1 MISPSLINLRNV
13 VATCIA
19 CSLLTYPS
27 FIVAQGVPESPIE
40 NLEGQSESAEAPTAQ
55 VPVVQEPAVQEP
67 ATVTLPGPKTD
78 AGSTTKD
85 GSATK
90 DNATKDNAT
99 EDNAT
104 EGDNAAESQL
114 TLEERRAAWMA
125 ELEQLTFA
133 EIVARIRKD
142 ERQINQLY
150 INIPLGFPAKQRE
163 FQNSIAA
170 LQGEVTVLNQ
180 LLEPAAV
187 EVFRSDP
194 SASQAAATKVFE
206 VLESKLAPQGRNSK
220 YDPQEGLRLVN
231 TILEI
236 RGGDIGKEPGVSPLP
251 EDAPFLQVI
260 FQGYL
265 ACYGLQDFEK
275 ANDFLTR
282 LENTNIGLDPKLRET
297 FQATVDAWEKEKVL
311 RDKEA
316 KADDLPRVKLETTN
330 GDVVLELFEN
340 EAPNTVAN
348 FINLTKDGY
357 YDGLEF
363 FHVAPSNYARSG
375 CTANDGTTHP
385 GYRIRNEFDNGRHH
399 FAGTV
404 VMQNDGEN
412 TAGSQFIILHRP
424 DPNLLNKV
432 VAFAR
437 VIEGLDIVYGFSTVN
452 RIRSAGGEATIIN
465 KATVIRDRGHEYN
478 PETIAEDPN
487 LVYQNP
493 DQGSSS
499 RLAPSG
505 YSGYSSRPKKS
516 GGSSSRPA
524 SVGGSS
530 TRPSAVGGSSSRPR
544 KSGGSS
550 SRPRPSA
557 TNGSYSRPSTTN
569 GSYSRPR

>member
-1 MISPSLINLRNV
+1 
-13 VATCIA
+13 
-19 CSLLTYPS
+19 
-27 FIVAQGVPESPIE
+27 
-40 NLEGQSESAEAPTAQ
+40 
-55 VPVVQEPAVQEP
+55 
-67 ATVTLPGPKTD
+67 
-78 AGSTTKD
+78 
-85 GSATK
+85 
-90 DNATKDNAT
+90 
-99 EDNAT
+99 
-104 EGDNAAESQL
+104 
-114 TLEERRAAWMA
+114 MA

-150 INIPLGFPAKQRE
+150 INIPLGFPAKQRV
-163 FQNSIAA
+163 FQNEIAA

-187 EVFRSDP
+187 EAFRSDP

-220 YDPQEGLRLVN
+220 YDPKEGLRLVN

-236 RGGDIGKEPGVSPLP
+236 RGGDIGKEPGVSPPP
-251 EDAPFLQVI
+251 EEAPFLQVI

-363 FHVAPSNYARSG
+363 FHVAPSSYARSG

-452 RIRSAGGEATIIN
+452 RIRSAGGKATIIN
-465 KATVIRDRGHEYN
+465 KATVIRDRGHEYK

-487 LVYQNP
+487 LVYQNST
-493 DQGSSS
+493 QGSSS
-499 RLAPSG
+499 RLVPNG
-505 YSGYSSRPKKS
+505 YSTGSAAPTR
-516 GGSSSRPA
+516 GSSSRPA
-524 SVGGSS
+524 AVSGSS

-557 TNGSYSRPSTTN
+557 TNGSYSRPSSTS